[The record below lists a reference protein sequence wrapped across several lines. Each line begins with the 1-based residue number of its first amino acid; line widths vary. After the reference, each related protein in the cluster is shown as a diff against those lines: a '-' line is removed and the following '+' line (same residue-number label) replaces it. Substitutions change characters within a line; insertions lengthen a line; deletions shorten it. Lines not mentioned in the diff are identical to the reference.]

1 MKKNIILALC
11 CSSLLAFTACSDDY
25 NDASSKHVYGESEE
39 PYLKANENA
48 HVSDT
53 LKVNI
58 TNKIGYFKINI
69 TDATAPM
76 VVDLSDER
84 HAAVFEQQ
92 LGMSLDAALQ
102 GTEDGSIVFYPINVS
117 RNKWVKM
124 EPNAP
129 TGTGWYF
136 NSASQPCAADDADA
150 QVIVSLDKSTK
161 KLTITPLATA
171 RGGVS
176 LATNVGFAKNGPDYD
191 EYVRFSTVCGIEDPT
206 AINVEYTFSY
216 AGSLDY
222 ILPDRVDDSGAITSY
237 RYGENIRDIFGMEW
251 DEFKAALLR
260 GDIEFQ
266 LLNPEDGSRVN
277 GGSIDKVYYLNL
289 AGAEVENEQ
298 AVDWAVTVRYE
309 EDDVNGDKVTIP
321 YNTELAY
328 GTAGALKFGFIDV
341 ADASKRFVFTVDYY
355 IGDLGR

>member
-11 CSSLLAFTACSDDY
+11 CFSLLAFTACSDDY
-25 NDASSKHVYGESEE
+25 NDATSKHVYGAGED

-58 TNKIGYFKINI
+58 SNKVGNFKINI
-69 TDATAPM
+69 ADATAPL
-76 VVDLSDER
+76 VVDLTEAK

-102 GTEDGSIVFYPINVS
+102 GMDDGSIVFYPINVA

-150 QVIVSLDKSTK
+150 QVTVSLDKSAKT
-161 KLTITPLATA
+161 LTVTPLATA

-191 EYVRFSTVCGIEDPT
+191 EYVRFSAVYGIEDPT
-206 AINVEYTFSY
+206 AVTVDYTFSY

-222 ILPDRVDDSGAITSY
+222 ILPDRVEGGIVTSY
-237 RYGENIRDIFGMEW
+237 RYGENIRDIFNMEW
-251 DEFKAALLR
+251 AEFKDALQN

-266 LLNPEDGSRVN
+266 LLNPEDGSKLD
-277 GGSIDKVYYLNL
+277 GGGIDKVYYLNL
-289 AGAEVENEQ
+289 AGAKVANEQ
-298 AVDWAVTVRYE
+298 AEDWAVTIRYE
-309 EDDVNGDKVTIP
+309 EDAVNGDKITIP
-321 YNTELAY
+321 YNTNLAY
-328 GTAGALKFGFIDV
+328 GTTGKLKFGFIDT
-341 ADASKRFVFTVDYY
+341 ADASKRFVFTVNYY
-355 IGDLGR
+355 IADLGR